1 MRGSVEMTSVLA
13 SRTFD
18 QFHLHY
24 IWFYCL
30 SKQVQKDRIKK
41 KNLYP
46 LFGGQRDFDRLAIVG
61 SYLTR

>member
-41 KNLYP
+41 KKTCILC
-46 LFGGQRDFDRLAIVG
+46 LEDKET
-61 SYLTR
+61 LTS